1 MEIYFCPEILT
12 PCKVSYGPR
21 KEVCFYSSPRS
32 VIIVTDTASF
42 LHFYFSLGQS
52 WWNTMTWW
60 LDLTHVEIFIGP
72 EKRKVFF
79 FFIVLHLHSA
89 NQSRK
94 LDKSQRDMMIPTT
107 MLRDD
112 DIYDLPAIMPKDD
125 ETWWYCSN
133 AAGWLDL
140 ELVMTIKVYLFKFWG
155 ISAYIIEL

>member
-1 MEIYFCPEILT
+1 MIKFSFF
-12 PCKVSYGPR
+12 PCKSNTISSYYKCIR
-21 KEVCFYSSPRS
+21 F
-32 VIIVTDTASF
+32 
-42 LHFYFSLGQS
+42 
-52 WWNTMTWW
+52 
-60 LDLTHVEIFIGP
+60 IF
-72 EKRKVFF
+72 
-79 FFIVLHLHSA
+79 H
-89 NQSRK
+89 
-94 LDKSQRDMMIPTT
+94 SQRDMMIPTT